1 MKLGSK
7 ISFGFNAVQAGQKS
21 ATVNAQPQL
30 IVSPTSGKF
39 TITAP
44 VSKKLQIAVG
54 ENIMFLNNISSV
66 EQAIVQRDEALVNW
80 AAENGVDLDS
90 REGQD
95 AVLKEFTVWAI
106 AKGVLLYD
114 AKGNPVMASE
124 RYSKADKEAFI
135 KRNAANFLDSMRD
148 ALIERVGNPDA
159 SDEELIAAITV
170 DDVES
175 PKYHALSGS
184 KTSTSSTATGIG
196 LQLSFTD
203 TAIWNS
209 MKADLGNDKENY
221 TRYYKV
227 LLDDAFETEVN
238 NGYQNETIFAYPV
251 EFGEDVELVRE
262 KKD

>member
-44 VSKKLQIAVG
+44 VSKKMQVAVG
-54 ENIMFLNNISSV
+54 ENIMFLNNIASV
-66 EQAIVQRDEALVNW
+66 EQAILQRDEALVEW
-80 AAENGVDLDS
+80 ANENGVDLDS

-95 AVLKEFTVWAI
+95 AVLKEFTVWAL

-114 AKGNPVMASE
+114 QKGNPIMASE
-124 RYSKADKEAFI
+124 RYTKADKEAFI
-135 KRNAANFLDSMRD
+135 KRNGAQFLDEMRE

-159 SDEELIAAITV
+159 SDEELLAAITA

-175 PKYHALSGS
+175 PKYHALTGS

-196 LQLSFTD
+196 CQLSFTD
-203 TAIWNS
+203 TAIWNN
-209 MKADLGNDKENY
+209 MKADLGEEKENY

-227 LLDDAFETEVN
+227 LLDEAFETEVN
-238 NGYQNETIFAYPV
+238 NGYQAVSILAYPV
-251 EFGEDVELVRE
+251 EFTEDVELVRE